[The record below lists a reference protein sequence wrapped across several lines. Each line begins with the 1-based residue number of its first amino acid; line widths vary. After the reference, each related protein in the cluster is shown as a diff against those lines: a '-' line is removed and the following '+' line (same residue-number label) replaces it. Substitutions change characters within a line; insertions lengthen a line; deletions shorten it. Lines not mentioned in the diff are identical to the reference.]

1 MARERTPVVP
11 ASMAMTTL
19 IRLLSVQLGLTRWID
34 VAWDLLGVNA
44 AGRQHCRNNQ
54 DDSKRN
60 F

>member
-44 AGRQHCRNNQ
+44 AGR
-54 DDSKRN
+54 
-60 F
+60 